1 MYQMHITNYL
11 VIWLIGYWLEYWCLR
26 QVLGVLPI
34 LPVSK
39 INHKNIST
47 NKKENWNCKFS
58 LKRKRMKKKS
68 STLLTEEQT
77 NLQPR
82 TMWLIRMV
90 KSPRDSGNFDCSLRT
105 KRVIV
110 IKSVL
115 LASAWWSIFETSNK
129 VWEVIEWNDFGDE
142 YEEG

>member
-1 MYQMHITNYL
+1 
-11 VIWLIGYWLEYWCLR
+11 
-26 QVLGVLPI
+26 
-34 LPVSK
+34 
-39 INHKNIST
+39 
-47 NKKENWNCKFS
+47 
-58 LKRKRMKKKS
+58 
-68 STLLTEEQT
+68 
-77 NLQPR
+77 
-82 TMWLIRMV
+82 MV

-115 LASAWWSIFETSNK
+115 LASAWWSILETSNK